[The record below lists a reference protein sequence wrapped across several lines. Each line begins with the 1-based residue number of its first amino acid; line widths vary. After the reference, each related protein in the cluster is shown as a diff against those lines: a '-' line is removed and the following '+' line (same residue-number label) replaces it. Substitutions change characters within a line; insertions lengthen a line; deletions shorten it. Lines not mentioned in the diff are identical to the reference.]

1 MKDSLFGSR
10 GFGRER
16 SSFLA
21 LLALVAAS
29 PFFLGSYEVSV
40 IEKMLIYS
48 IFAIS
53 LNLLVG
59 YTGIVSLGHAAFFGT
74 GGYAVALLSNAG
86 VGGFLLPFA
95 VAIGA
100 SLVLAVVFGVLTLRA
115 HGAYQLM
122 ISLALAQ
129 VLWGAAYGWRRVT
142 GGDDGIPGIAL
153 PFPSSGIDA
162 SLVFFAVCLV
172 LFAAVVAASSFFVHS
187 PFGRSLVGIR
197 ENADRMMALGF
208 NVWLH
213 KFIAFAISGALAGLA
228 GALMAWHNGFVGPT
242 YLGVTSSA
250 LVLIMVIVGGS
261 GTVAGPVL
269 GAVLIVGLESVVGNM
284 TERWVL
290 VLGLIYIATSL
301 FAPQGIVGFIRA
313 RPRGRP

>member
-1 MKDSLFGSR
+1 MKNSLSR
-10 GFGRER
+10 SGGPARAR
-16 SSFLA
+16 LSFLA
-21 LLALVAAS
+21 LLALAAAS

-40 IEKMLIYS
+40 IEKMMIYS

-59 YTGIVSLGHAAFFGT
+59 YTGIVSLGHAAFFGA

-86 VGGFLLPFA
+86 VGGFLAPLAAA
-95 VAIGA
+95 VGA
-100 SLVLAVVFGVLTLRA
+100 SLVLAAAFGALTLRA

-122 ISLALAQ
+122 ITLALAQ
-129 VLWGAAYGWRRVT
+129 VLWGAAYGWRGVT

-153 PFPSSGIDA
+153 PFSPSGIDA
-162 SLVFFAVCLV
+162 SLLFFAVCLV

-197 ENADRMMALGF
+197 ENTDRMMALGF
-208 NVWLH
+208 DVWLH
-213 KFIAFAISGALAGLA
+213 KFIVFVISGALAGLA

-269 GAVLIVGLESVVGNM
+269 GAVLIVGLESVIGNM

-301 FAPQGIVGFIRA
+301 LAPQGIVGFVRA
-313 RPRGRP
+313 RSWGRP